1 MAIAL
6 ELGAA
11 ADGLPPL
18 VLRVALGIVLGILLA
33 NVADIPDW
41 ATPGLTFV
49 ADPILKAG
57 GVPLGFNV
65 VFFAD

>member
-6 ELGAA
+6 GLRAV

-18 VLRVALGIVLGILLA
+18 VLRVPLGIVLGILLA
-33 NVADIPDW
+33 NVAHVPDW
-41 ATPGLTFV
+41 ATPGLTFA

-57 GVPLGFNV
+57 GVPLGFNLV
-65 VFFAD
+65 SLAD